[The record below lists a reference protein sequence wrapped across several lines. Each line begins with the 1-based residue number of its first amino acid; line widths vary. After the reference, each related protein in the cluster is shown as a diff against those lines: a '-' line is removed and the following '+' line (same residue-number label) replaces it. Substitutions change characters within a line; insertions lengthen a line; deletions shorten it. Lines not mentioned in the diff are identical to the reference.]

1 MLAHLKLEGA
11 DNMNR
16 YGTFLR
22 ASLLAGVATVALAGC
37 GMMGASKTASFSGS
51 MNAASEVPP
60 NMTRG
65 SGMAEAWLNKDTN
78 VLKYKITFQDLSGP
92 ATAAHFHGPAAAGA
106 NAAVVL
112 PFANPVSPIEGQATL
127 TPAQAADL
135 MAGRWYANVH
145 TAANP
150 GGEIRGQLLPKM

>member
-1 MLAHLKLEGA
+1 MQL
-11 DNMNR
+11 MNR

-22 ASLLAGVATVALAGC
+22 ATLIAGLATAALAGC
-37 GMMGASKTASFSGS
+37 GMMSRSNTASFSGA

-78 VLKYKITFQDLSGP
+78 VLKYKITYTGLSGP
-92 ATAAHFHGPAAAGA
+92 ATAGHFHGPAAAGA
-106 NAAVVL
+106 NAGVVL
-112 PFANPVSPIEGQATL
+112 PFARTESPIEGQATL

-135 MAGRWYANVH
+135 MAGKWYANIH

-150 GGEIRGQLLPKM
+150 AGEIRGQMLPKM